1 MNREEFK
8 KKVEQELTQL
18 NKEQVVHFAW
28 RCAVRA
34 LPSLGSE
41 GSFNF
46 WDKKNRQQYA
56 QWAGLPQVPKPFLK
70 SE

>member
-1 MNREEFK
+1 MNEEKFR
-8 KKVEQELTQL
+8 KKVQQELEKL

-34 LPSLGSE
+34 LPFLGHT

-46 WDKKNRQQYA
+46 WDKRDRQKYI
-56 QWAGLPQVPKPFLK
+56 
-70 SE
+70 